1 MGAFGWVLLMLSPLS
16 VGAVKDGEAP
26 TEARVFEARDDGAAS
41 GGVPVSPR
49 VQVGVRVFA
58 LEDDEHPAVPREWF
72 RARLD
77 HANRLFD
84 PIGVEF
90 VVDSWQRLRVA
101 SAAVDTRAQRDGLG
115 AANPHQGQVDVYLVS
130 RLTDVDAPP
139 AEIRGVHWRLRRDIS
154 QRWVIMSAI
163 SGPMVLAHE
172 LGHFF
177 SLPHGVETT
186 SIMNKRPRS
195 DPPWEERV
203 FTRREQT
210 TMVAAL
216 KRMLESRRL
225 VPRKTR

>member
-1 MGAFGWVLLMLSPLS
+1 MV
-16 VGAVKDGEAP
+16 P
-26 TEARVFEARDDGAAS
+26 TEARTSEARDRGAAS
-41 GGVPVSPR
+41 GGVLVTSR

-58 LEDDEHPAVPREWF
+58 LEDGERSAVSKEWF
-72 RARLD
+72 RTRLD

-84 PIGVEF
+84 AIGVEF
-90 VVDSWQRLRVA
+90 VVASWQPLRVA
-101 SAAVDTRAQRDGLG
+101 SAAVDTRAQRDDLG
-115 AANPHQGQVDVYLVS
+115 AATTHQGLVDVYLVS

-139 AEIRGVHWRLRRDIS
+139 TEIRGVHWRLRRNTS

-177 SLPHGVETT
+177 SLPHGVEAA
-186 SIMNKRPRS
+186 SIMNKRPRNT
-195 DPPWEERV
+195 PPWEERV

-210 TMVAAL
+210 AMVAAL
-216 KRMLESRRL
+216 KRMLDSGRL